1 VCMGPT
7 YSHVIQAFS
16 HRLMDIDTDAHC
28 NPIEG
33 VGNALSLSLIDA
45 IKYAQERDPAFAKT
59 NLESHLAATEYFAD
73 DLGDTI
79 LSTDEVRIIN
89 LYTQDSPFYRILNA
103 RLRNRDRQLLKPY
116 FPVLKL
122 MVGALNKLPPID
134 QTVYRGVKLNL
145 REKYVKKTGKSEI
158 WWSFG
163 STTERM
169 DVLTNEM
176 FLGEKGERTIFV
188 ISSLTCRDIS
198 QYSAISTEKELLLLP
213 GTVLVVESIL
223 PQGELTLV
231 QLKEKIDPRL
241 SILPS
246 SNSTQVSIKVPEKP
260 VSTKVPEKPV
270 FIKVPEKPVSTKVHE
285 NPVLSKSTPP
295 LYPVKVIPAFRV
307 AQSQKVNEVK
317 FKNAFTCVGC
327 GRKWHYDDWKP
338 QYDYD
343 TYNSLLK

>member
-1 VCMGPT
+1 MQ
-7 YSHVIQAFS
+7 S
-16 HRLMDIDTDAHC
+16 L
-28 NPIEG
+28 
-33 VGNALSLSLIDA
+33 LSVTED
-45 IKYAQERDPAFAKT
+45 FA
-59 NLESHLAATEYFAD
+59 Y

-89 LYTQDSPFYRILNA
+89 LYTQESPFYRILNA
-103 RLRNRDRQLLKPY
+103 RLRNRDRQILKPY

-122 MVGALNKLPPID
+122 MVGALNKLPPIN
-134 QTVYRGVKLNL
+134 QIVYRGVKLNL
-145 REKYVKKTGKSEI
+145 REKYMKKTGKSEI

-176 FLGEKGERTIFV
+176 FLGEKGERTMFI

-246 SNSTQVSIKVPEKP
+246 SNSTHVSTNVPAKPVSTKVPDQP
-260 VSTKVPEKPV
+260 VSTKVPEKPQ
-270 FIKVPEKPVSTKVHE
+270 PVSTKVPE
-285 NPVLSKSTPP
+285 KTSIYQGTRSTSI
-295 LYPVKVIPAFRV
+295 YQGTRKTSTSIYQGTR
-307 AQSQKVNEVK
+307 
-317 FKNAFTCVGC
+317 KN
-327 GRKWHYDDWKP
+327 
-338 QYDYD
+338 QYLPRYQI
-343 TYNSLLK
+343 N